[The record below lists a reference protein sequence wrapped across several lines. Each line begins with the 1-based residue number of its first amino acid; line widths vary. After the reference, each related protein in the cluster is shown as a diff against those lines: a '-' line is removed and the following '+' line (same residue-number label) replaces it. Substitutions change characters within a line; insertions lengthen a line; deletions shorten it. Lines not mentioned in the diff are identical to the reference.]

1 MTPLRTRIAPSP
13 TGFMHVGTG
22 RTALHNW
29 LAARATGG
37 QFILRIDDTDA
48 ERNNE
53 AAVAPILEGLRWLGL
68 DWDEFHRQ
76 SERMHLYKAQAEL
89 MLDQGLAVEADN
101 GAILLKLQQDLPR
114 SWHDMIA
121 GDISISDRDLEMID
135 GLVLV
140 RGEDKGGQA
149 TYQFASIYD
158 DYVMGV
164 NCIIRGTDHI
174 ANTAKQ
180 AAIWHSLNKVVPNR
194 IARGL
199 PQFAHVGLIFK
210 DKKKMSKRDGAA
222 SLLDYRDRGFH
233 PDALF
238 NFLLRMGWGP
248 KEDTKENS
256 LLTRERALELFLAA
270 GNLKSSQA
278 NFDEAKLLS
287 YDRKIKGAAERAARA
302 AAATP

>member
-13 TGFMHVGTG
+13 TGYAHVGTM
-22 RTALHNW
+22 RTALFNW

-48 ERNNE
+48 ERNDE

-68 DWDEFHRQ
+68 VWDEFYRQ
-76 SERMHLYKAQAEL
+76 SERMHLYKAAAVR
-89 MLDQGLAVEADN
+89 MLDAGIATKDD
-101 GAILLKLQQDLPR
+101 GAIRLKVQPDMPR
-114 SWHDMIA
+114 SWSDMVA
-121 GDISISDRDLEMID
+121 GDVAITDRDLEVID

-140 RGEDKGGQA
+140 RSEDKGGQA
-149 TYQFASIYD
+149 LYQLASIYD
-158 DYVMGV
+158 DYAMGV

-174 ANTAKQ
+174 PNTAKQ
-180 AAIWHSLNKVVPNR
+180 VAIWHALNKVTVDGP
-194 IARGL
+194 ARDL
-199 PQFAHVGLIFK
+199 PRFGHVGLIFK
-210 DKKKMSKRDGAA
+210 DKKKMSKRTGAP
-222 SLLDYRDRGFH
+222 SLLDFRDKGFH

-238 NFLLRMGWGP
+238 NSLLRMGWGP

-256 LLTRERALELFLAA
+256 LLTRERALDLFLAA
-270 GNLKSSQA
+270 GNMKSSQA

-287 YDRKIKGAAERAARA
+287 YDRKIKGAAERAARS